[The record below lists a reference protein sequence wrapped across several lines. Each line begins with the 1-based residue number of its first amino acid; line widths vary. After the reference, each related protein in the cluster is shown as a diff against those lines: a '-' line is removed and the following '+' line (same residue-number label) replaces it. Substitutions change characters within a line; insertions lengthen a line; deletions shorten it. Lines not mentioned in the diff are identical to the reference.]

1 MEIDS
6 FVKNCGGGTV
16 IALILDCFVFP
27 NLSVPVVLCDMHYF
41 LIGIMIYFARKELQ
55 EMKEILI
62 GTIIILASPAFHF
75 LNGIN
80 YYAIL
85 FAILFAIIVL
95 SAGKINLKLN
105 LGMKKIVNCFD
116 SYSYSF
122 YLGHAVMMLIFDNMN
137 FVLTSSMQKI
147 HGAIIL
153 ITGSIVISI
162 LLKRGIDDPI
172 CKLQL
177 RRIW

>member
-1 MEIDS
+1 
-6 FVKNCGGGTV
+6 
-16 IALILDCFVFP
+16 
-27 NLSVPVVLCDMHYF
+27 
-41 LIGIMIYFARKELQ
+41 
-55 EMKEILI
+55 MKEILI

-80 YYAIL
+80 YY
-85 FAILFAIIVL
+85 AILFAIIVL

>member
-1 MEIDS
+1 
-6 FVKNCGGGTV
+6 
-16 IALILDCFVFP
+16 
-27 NLSVPVVLCDMHYF
+27 
-41 LIGIMIYFARKELQ
+41 
-55 EMKEILI
+55 
-62 GTIIILASPAFHF
+62 
-75 LNGIN
+75 
-80 YYAIL
+80 
-85 FAILFAIIVL
+85 
-95 SAGKINLKLN
+95 
-105 LGMKKIVNCFD
+105 
-116 SYSYSF
+116 
-122 YLGHAVMMLIFDNMN
+122 MMLIFDNMN